1 MRALVCGVTGQDGT
15 YLARLLLDKGYQVW
29 GTSRDAQS
37 ASLTGPKALGIAER
51 IHFLSMAPNDFH
63 SVLTAVERCD
73 PDEIY
78 YLAGQTSVGLSFEQ
92 PKETLDSILTAVLN
106 LLEVMRLRKTRVRLY
121 NASSSESFGD
131 TGETRATA
139 LTPFRPRSPYAVA
152 KASAHWLVA
161 NYRAAYGLWACN
173 GILFN
178 HESPLRPQR
187 FVTQKIVRAAQRI
200 ARGSGERLT
209 LGRLDIRRDWGWGPD
224 YVLPMWAMV
233 QRDQPE
239 DFLVATGESHRLED
253 FVAAAFAHYDLDWR
267 EHVDTSPALYR
278 PDDILHSA
286 GDPSATLA
294 ALGWEA
300 RYRMTDVVQ
309 LMCEALDAFMPTQN

>member
-1 MRALVCGVTGQDGT
+1 
-15 YLARLLLDKGYQVW
+15 
-29 GTSRDAQS
+29 
-37 ASLTGPKALGIAER
+37 
-51 IHFLSMAPNDFH
+51 MAPSDFH
-63 SVLTAVERCD
+63 SVLTAVERCE

-78 YLAGQTSVGLSFEQ
+78 YFGRTEGPLVGLSFDQ

-106 LLEVMRLRKTRVRLY
+106 LLGSDAAAEDPGPLY

-131 TGETRATA
+131 TGETRANG

-209 LGRLDIRRDWGWGPD
+209 LEGW
-224 YVLPMWAMV
+224 
-233 QRDQPE
+233 
-239 DFLVATGESHRLED
+239 T
-253 FVAAAFAHYDLDWR
+253 
-267 EHVDTSPALYR
+267 
-278 PDDILHSA
+278 SA
-286 GDPSATLA
+286 GTGAGDRT
-294 ALGWEA
+294 
-300 RYRMTDVVQ
+300 T
-309 LMCEALDAFMPTQN
+309 